1 MAQITLLELEIV
13 VLTNAIETD
22 TSNKEKQVWKD
33 TWQH

>member
-22 TSNKEKQVWKD
+22 TSNKEKQV
-33 TWQH
+33 